1 MLRWFVE
8 QGHTVFVISWIN
20 PDERYSDIGFD
31 TYLEEGVLVA
41 TDVVEQIT
49 GENEFNAIGYC
60 LGGTLLSTTLAY
72 MKTKGDT
79 RIRSAT
85 YFTTMIDFSEPGEL
99 GVFID
104 EEQISSLE
112 ERMNKEVS

>member
-1 MLRWFVE
+1 MSPRTWSSRL
-8 QGHTVFVISWIN
+8 
-20 PDERYSDIGFD
+20 PER
-31 TYLEEGVLVA
+31 T
-41 TDVVEQIT
+41 
-49 GENEFNAIGYC
+49 EFNAIGYC
-60 LGGTLLSTTLAY
+60 LGGTPVEHHSGLY
-72 MKTKGDT
+72 ENKGDS

-112 ERMNKEVS
+112 ERMNKEGFLEGSRWQVPST